1 VRSFS
6 DKAKAMNYFTTFQV
20 NDTVLKEINEQ
31 GYQTFVITTKN
42 FTTLFRNKNADVYQ
56 AFFEQNYL

>member
-1 VRSFS
+1 VRSFK
-6 DKAKAMNYFTTFQV
+6 DKEEAMNYFNTFAV
-20 NDTVLKEINEQ
+20 NKTALEEINEK

-56 AFFEQNYL
+56 AFFETNYL